1 MIAGRLTGLWGYAA
15 AGALGALVAGLA
27 AWYVTNAVMG
37 RTIERER
44 AAYATT
50 LKDVATLAAVQ
61 LAEAR
66 LRETQWRDS
75 VSAIQAQYVRDL
87 ENAKR
92 IEDDLRADVDAGR
105 RQLHILTVNRP
116 RSDGVSGDPGA
127 AGGSDEVAVELSGT
141 ARRAYYALRTAII
154 EDGATLR
161 ACQAYATAVSK

>member
-1 MIAGRLTGLWGYAA
+1 MTLSGIWGYVA

-44 AAYATT
+44 AAHAGDM
-50 LKDVATLAAVQ
+50 LAVSTLAAVQ

-66 LRETQWRDS
+66 RHETEWRER
-75 VSAIQAQYVRDL
+75 VSAIQVQHAKDL
-87 ENAKR
+87 EDAKR
-92 IEDDLRADVDAGR
+92 LEDILRADVDAGR

-116 RSDGVSGDPGA
+116 RSDSVSGDPGA
-127 AGGSDEVAVELSGT
+127 PGGSDEIAVELSGT
-141 ARRAYYALRTAII
+141 ARQTYYSLRGAII
-154 EDGATLR
+154 ADRATLR